1 MGSDYG
7 TGSVVSIQR
16 DLGVGCSRRPP
27 LYRLQAQGPTALG
40 LGTVEPAWAGEVAG
54 ASSVR
59 LPGGQGMS
67 ACACGPVWARVCV
80 HMSVH
85 TCTERGKPT
94 PEGGLEDRAPP
105 PREQGGRLC
114 THLFNS
120 LP

>member
-1 MGSDYG
+1 MREIGRGNAGSDYG
-7 TGSVVSIQR
+7 TGSVASIQR

-67 ACACGPVWARVCV
+67 ACACGHVWAHVCDLV
-80 HMSVH
+80 KVCSIS
-85 TCTERGKPT
+85 ELGLGFA
-94 PEGGLEDRAPP
+94 PEAGTLECCDRAMPT
-105 PREQGGRLC
+105 G
-114 THLFNS
+114 S
-120 LP
+120 